1 MHRFIFSKLKSH
13 LTKKPITL
21 LVGARQTGKTTLMY
35 QLMED
40 LKAAKERTFFL
51 TLEDSKILEQL
62 NHHPEY
68 LFQLIPPLDNTQ
80 KNFVFIDEIQYL
92 NNPSNFLKYH
102 YDLYRQNLKFI
113 VSGSSG
119 FYINDKFKDSL
130 AGRKR
135 IFNLPTFSFE
145 EMLYFKNRTELIEYV
160 NQEKIPRIYYVELIK
175 LLQEYLLFGG
185 YPDVV
190 LEPSINEKKAIISE
204 IANSYVKKDATEA
217 NMRHPEIY
225 LNLMRI
231 FAAQI
236 GNILN
241 LNNVGSNINMDR
253 KTVDVY
259 LRLMRMSFHI
269 TLVKP
274 YFRNIPKEIRK
285 MPKIYFNDLGLRNHF
300 IKNFEAI
307 ALRQDRGELLEN
319 YVFRKF
325 LDIYGEDEIK
335 FWRTQKKQEVDF
347 IIQEENAFEVKFS
360 ERYFKKSHYKYFI
373 EKYPEIPLQLI
384 HFDNILKMGFKID

>member
-145 EMLYFKNRTELIEYV
+145 EM
-160 NQEKIPRIYYVELIK
+160 
-175 LLQEYLLFGG
+175 
-185 YPDVV
+185 
-190 LEPSINEKKAIISE
+190 S
-204 IANSYVKKDATEA
+204 
-217 NMRHPEIY
+217 
-225 LNLMRI
+225 
-231 FAAQI
+231 
-236 GNILN
+236 
-241 LNNVGSNINMDR
+241 
-253 KTVDVY
+253 
-259 LRLMRMSFHI
+259 
-269 TLVKP
+269 
-274 YFRNIPKEIRK
+274 IRK
-285 MPKIYFNDLGLRNHF
+285 
-300 IKNFEAI
+300 
-307 ALRQDRGELLEN
+307 
-319 YVFRKF
+319 
-325 LDIYGEDEIK
+325 
-335 FWRTQKKQEVDF
+335 
-347 IIQEENAFEVKFS
+347 
-360 ERYFKKSHYKYFI
+360 KYRVSI
-373 EKYPEIPLQLI
+373 ML
-384 HFDNILKMGFKID
+384 N